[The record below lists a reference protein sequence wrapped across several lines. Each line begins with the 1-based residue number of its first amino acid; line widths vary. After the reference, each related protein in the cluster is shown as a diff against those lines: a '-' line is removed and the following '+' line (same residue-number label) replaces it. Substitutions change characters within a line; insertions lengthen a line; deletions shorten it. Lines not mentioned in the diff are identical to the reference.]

1 MLGLTVNSTPGT
13 VDSAVLVAA
22 EHDEVRVSGVG
33 VLPKCVGASVG
44 GGGVGSEWEW
54 EPWRTHLSGAKTD
67 R

>member
-13 VDSAVLVAA
+13 VDSAVKVAA

-44 GGGVGSEWEW
+44 VGSEWEW